1 MYETLNALPEN
12 AIANVIVKGPKC
24 FEDLRTIDGI
34 EHETFH
40 TACLAL
46 GLLEN
51 DNQWNET
58 LKEAKECNSPAKI
71 RTPLAIIL
79 LFCEPSNPNA
89 LWESDR
95 DCQSQ
100 SQVKHILFQQDLR
113 IVCIKQF
120 PIDCIAKILTWH

>member
-1 MYETLNALPEN
+1 MHYLRMLLQMLLSRVLNA
-12 AIANVIVKGPKC
+12 

-34 EHETFH
+34 EHDTFH

-79 LFCEPSNPNA
+79 SFCEPSNPNA

-100 SQVKHILFQQDLR
+100 TQVKYILFQQDLR

-120 PIDCIAKILTWH
+120 